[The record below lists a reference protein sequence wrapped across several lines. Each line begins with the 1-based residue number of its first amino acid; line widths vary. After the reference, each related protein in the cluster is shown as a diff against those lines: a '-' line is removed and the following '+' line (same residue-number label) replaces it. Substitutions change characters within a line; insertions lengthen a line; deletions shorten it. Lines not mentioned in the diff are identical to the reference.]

1 MENIVLLGS
10 LLIFFVVVIWI
21 TVKSRNANQVV
32 VYADI
37 LAVALW
43 ILYLFG
49 IHSAGSSV
57 SIYQAMYF
65 LVVIIISSLLLMFAL
80 YGLKLFIK
88 KGLSYESDI

>member
-10 LLIFFVVVIWI
+10 LFIFFVVVIWI

-57 SIYQAMYF
+57 SFHQAMYY